1 MEEKLIIRLSNNLG
15 NQMFMYAAGYA
26 ASKKMK
32 RNFYFDKVSSYN
44 SYKNIYKFSLDRFKL
59 TEKSLE
65 PKYLFNG
72 LSGYLKR
79 KLLKKID
86 IFKLKKNF
94 LLEKKDS
101 NKKTFYD
108 EKLFKYNY
116 ADTVYMEGYFES
128 EKYFSDYAN
137 EIKKQFIPKQ
147 YNDLINNKYLPK
159 IRQTDSVSLC
169 IRQNRFSE
177 KYGKINVNDDYK
189 SNKFL
194 SDQIN
199 YIHKAISYFRNKLN
213 NPVFYLWSNNLK
225 GLQNKLN
232 IKNIIFINNE
242 DIEDDIERIHCD
254 LFLMTNCKHFAV
266 IPSAFN
272 WWGCWLSNYKDGI
285 ILRPN
290 NNHFT
295 NFEIKN
301 KDYWPLKWK
310 EI

>member
-1 MEEKLIIRLSNNLG
+1 
-15 NQMFMYAAGYA
+15 
-26 ASKKMK
+26 
-32 RNFYFDKVSSYN
+32 
-44 SYKNIYKFSLDRFKL
+44 
-59 TEKSLE
+59 
-65 PKYLFNG
+65 
-72 LSGYLKR
+72 
-79 KLLKKID
+79 
-86 IFKLKKNF
+86 
-94 LLEKKDS
+94 
-101 NKKTFYD
+101 
-108 EKLFKYNY
+108 
-116 ADTVYMEGYFES
+116 MEGYFES

-169 IRQNRFSE
+169 IRRNRFSE
-177 KYGKINVNDDYK
+177 KYGKINVNDDDK
-189 SNKFL
+189 SNNFL

-242 DIEDDIERIHCD
+242 DIEADIERIHCD

-272 WWGCWLSNYKDGI
+272 WWVVGFQI
-285 ILRPN
+285 I
-290 NNHFT
+290 
-295 NFEIKN
+295 KMA
-301 KDYWPLKWK
+301 
-310 EI
+310 